1 MLELKGIAGVLYT
14 ASEWMMR
21 LTAANLMWFVLSL
34 PFFTLLVAID
44 MSDPAGRIWFGAAA
58 WLFVTFLFFPATA
71 AMFSVVRS
79 WIVEEDF
86 SSTFKKYISHLTSE
100 YKSSVKA
107 GAFFA
112 LAWLVWYYNYFYFY
126 SEQNSVAFLFLVI
139 GLGMFIFTVNFL
151 SISAHYDM
159 DSKARIQNAF
169 FISAGRPLTSLA
181 ILASSAVLVWISVFQ
196 LLWLVPLLVCSL
208 IAFVSFAAF
217 HKATVK
223 ISEKAASNTAS

>member
-1 MLELKGIAGVLYT
+1 
-14 ASEWMMR
+14 
-21 LTAANLMWFVLSL
+21 
-34 PFFTLLVAID
+34 
-44 MSDPAGRIWFGAAA
+44 
-58 WLFVTFLFFPATA
+58 TFLFFPATA

-86 SSTFKKYISHLTSE
+86 SSTFKKYISHLTSD

-139 GLGMFIFTVNFL
+139 GLGI
-151 SISAHYDM
+151 
-159 DSKARIQNAF
+159 